1 MTQLILSLPPT
12 SVHPARRIITRLFFT
27 GLAIFVSGF
36 LIWNVDNIFCTE
48 LRKMKEVL
56 LSYGGV
62 VGKVAWL
69 LEGHAW
75 WHLAT
80 GYGAYLIITG
90 STCKWTNSD
99 YPSIKQESDSPAY
112 RPLPCQED
120 QHLILGRSWQVLPLR
135 R

>member
-12 SVHPARRIITRLFFT
+12 SVHPARRIITKLFFT

-62 VGKVAWL
+62 VGKIAWL

-90 STCKWTNSD
+90 STCKWANS
-99 YPSIKQESDSPAY
+99 EF
-112 RPLPCQED
+112 
-120 QHLILGRSWQVLPLR
+120 HL
-135 R
+135 